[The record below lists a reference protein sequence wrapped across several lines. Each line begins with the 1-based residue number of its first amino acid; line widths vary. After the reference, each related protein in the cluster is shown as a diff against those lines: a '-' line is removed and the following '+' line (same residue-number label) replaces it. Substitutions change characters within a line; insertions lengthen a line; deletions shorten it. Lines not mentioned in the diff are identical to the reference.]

1 MSRIEDMRRRARE
14 GAIARGPSLPQAR
27 AMARVDR
34 LFSDRAVATVQASP
48 ELERIARLPRASGDL
63 DPEAIDL
70 LTDHLKTA
78 EGAQTLRPIQAAALV
93 AVADS
98 PGVLVSAPVGFG
110 KTLITA
116 LAPVVSEAN
125 RPLLI
130 VPAKLRDKTRREFSA
145 ARLHWRVPEIEIV
158 SYEKLGRVSGADY
171 LADLAPDLIM
181 ADECHRLKNPRAAVT
196 RRVLRYCAEA
206 NPRAVFLSGTITGR
220 SLLDFHHLVR
230 ITHGREACPLPW
242 THAEAATWAAA
253 VDEGVEARTLPGPL
267 VVFSSGGS
275 DLSEIREGVG
285 RRIRD
290 TAGVVSATGRGI
302 DASIQISTFDPDIPD
317 EVRRELDHV
326 IRGKRNPDGSEA
338 SPADIH
344 RHARTLVQGFY
355 YTWDPEPPEHW
366 RRARSAWARFVREIL
381 EEEDPRYDSELQIA
395 RACEAERLPSHEWAR
410 WTEVRGDYDGKTIPV
425 WLSDQP
431 LISAALRVTHPAI
444 VWVEHIATG
453 RKLREIT
460 GWPYFHR
467 LGISDDGR
475 RIDDA
480 DGTTPIIASITANA
494 EGRNLQRF
502 HHNLVITPPGS
513 GKTWEQL
520 IGRTHRHGQTAD
532 EVEIEIMIGHPS
544 IARTLDQARKDAAYI
559 GSITGSPQK
568 LEIADMVSAPGPGRA

>member
-1 MSRIEDMRRRARE
+1 MRRRARE

-27 AMARVDR
+27 AMARVEL
-34 LFSDRAVATVQASP
+34 LFADRAVATVQASP
-48 ELERIARLPRASGDL
+48 ELERIARLPRASGAL

-78 EGAQTLRPIQAAALV
+78 GGAQSLRPIQAAALV

-110 KTLITA
+110 KTLITI
-116 LAPVVSEAN
+116 LAPVVTGAA

-130 VPAKLRDKTRREFSA
+130 VPAKLRDKTRRDISA
-145 ARLHWRVPEIEIV
+145 ARLHWRAPEIEIV

-171 LADLAPDLIM
+171 LATLAPDLIM

-206 NPRAVFLSGTITGR
+206 SPRAVFLSGTITGR
-220 SLLDFHHLVR
+220 SLLDFHHLIR
-230 ITHGREACPLPW
+230 LTHGPEACPLPW

-275 DLSEIREGVG
+275 GLSEVREGVG

-290 TAGVVSATGRGI
+290 TAGVVSATGQGI
-302 DASIQISTFDPDIPD
+302 DASIQISTFDPDTSD

-326 IRGKRNPDGSEA
+326 IKGKRNPDGSEA
-338 SPADIH
+338 SPSDIH
-344 RHARTLVQGFY
+344 RHARTLVQGFFY
-355 YTWDPEPPEHW
+355 QWDPEPPDHW

-395 RACEAERLPSHEWAR
+395 RACEADRLPSHEWAR

-453 RKLREIT
+453 RKLHEIT

-480 DGTTPIIASITANA
+480 DGTAPIIASIAANG
-494 EGRNLQRF
+494 EGRNLQAF
-502 HHNLVITPPGS
+502 HRNLVITPPGS

-520 IGRTHRHGQTAD
+520 IGRTHRHGQIAD